1 MEVKIIMR
9 KQMFVKRSLVVFL
22 TLLFTLSLS
31 AYCMAG
37 MTAKDFVKEA
47 KKAVTEISVVN
58 AKAAIDSGKVQVVL
72 DVRTAKE
79 FKKGHLPKA
88 VNIPRG
94 LLEFKATKKIPNKD
108 AFIICYCKSGGR
120 SCLSTCTLGEMGYKN
135 VKSMAGGWKAWV
147 KAGYPIQ

>member
-1 MEVKIIMR
+1 MR
-9 KQMFVKRSLVVFL
+9 RQMFVKRSLIIFL

-37 MTAKDFVKEA
+37 GMTAKDFMKEA
-47 KKAVTEISVVN
+47 KTAITEISVAD
-58 AKAAIDSGKVQVVL
+58 AKAAIDSGKVDVIL
-72 DVRTAKE
+72 DCRTAKE
-79 FKKGHLPKA
+79 FKRGHVPKA

-94 LLEFKATKKIPNKD
+94 LLEFKVTKKIPNKD

-120 SCLSTCTLGEMGYKN
+120 SCLSTCTLGKMAYTN

-147 KAGYPIQ
+147 RAGYPVE